1 MLGGLILG
9 REIVS
14 LLDRKL
20 VKWSSASCVS
30 NKKEKKRLN
39 YYSIMH
45 TNHTYYLQPITILV
59 HNDKFH
65 EFSPRG
71 GFFIGNLN
79 DMHG

>member
-1 MLGGLILG
+1 
-9 REIVS
+9 
-14 LLDRKL
+14 
-20 VKWSSASCVS
+20 
-30 NKKEKKRLN
+30 
-39 YYSIMH
+39 MH

-79 DMHG
+79 DMHGWLRSKDPYKWEFYKEKNTMYMY